1 MMKHYKRLFPAA
13 MALLLATALTACAPA
28 QPNSGKEGSSSS
40 TSSASSQSGPDYDA
54 LLAGLPEN
62 STPSFANFTTLD
74 IDGKEATHEVLAKA
88 DLTMVNIWATFCGP
102 CISEMPELGEISHE
116 YKDKGLQIIGI
127 VSDVQNR
134 DGSISNKQIDIAK
147 EIIGKTGADYL
158 HLLPSYD
165 LFRAKLSSV
174 LSVPETVF
182 LDKDG
187 KQVGKSYLGAR
198 SKEEWTAIIDQLLQ
212 GVQGA

>member
-1 MMKHYKRLFPAA
+1 MKHYKRLFPAA

-28 QPNSGKEGSSSS
+28 QSNSGKGGSSSS

-62 STPSFANFTTLD
+62 NAPSFANFTTLD

-102 CISEMPELGEISHE
+102 CISEMPELGEISHA

-127 VSDVQNR
+127 VADVQNR
-134 DGSISNKQIDIAK
+134 DGSIADKQIDIAK

-165 LFRAKLSSV
+165 LYRAKLSAV

-212 GVQGA
+212 EVQSA